1 VDTSRLSQGE
11 LIAGVSGLALFVV
24 LFLPWY
30 GVDVNVGGFSA
41 SESASAWEAFDM
53 TDIVLFLVAA
63 VAVGAAAVR
72 LADAVPDG
80 IPVATIVTGAGA
92 LAVLLVLYRLIDLP
106 GPDIPDVAGA
116 GIDFGRRFGIF
127 LGLIAAGGVAY
138 GGYSQ
143 LSDAPQ
149 QAQPAPPAPPAPP
162 AQSDPPPPPE
172 PPAVPTQ

>member
-1 VDTSRLSQGE
+1 VDTSKLSQGE

-53 TDIVLFLVAA
+53 TDIVLFLVAG
-63 VAVGAAAVR
+63 VAVGAAALR
-72 LADAVPDG
+72 LADATPEG
-80 IPVATIVTGAGA
+80 IPVAAIVAGAGA
-92 LAVLLVLYRLIDLP
+92 LAVLLVLYRLIELP
-106 GPDIPDVAGA
+106 GPDIPDAAGA

-127 LGLIAAGGVAY
+127 LGLVAAGGVAY
-138 GGYSQ
+138 GGYRQ

-149 QAQPAPPAPPAPP
+149 QAQAAPPAPPA
-162 AQSDPPPPPE
+162 ASDPPA